1 MSTNNDASA
10 PELRMRKQVHP
21 VVTRVTSTHAQVQI
35 LTRARLAGSDGG
47 AADGAAS
54 GPEEA

>member
-1 MSTNNDASA
+1 
-10 PELRMRKQVHP
+10 MRKQVHP
-21 VVTRVTSTHAQVQI
+21 VVTRVTSTHTQVQI
-35 LTRARLAGSDGG
+35 MTRARLAGSDGG